1 MIHWPTPT
9 LRMLRKSK
17 ERYWR
22 MYYRWS
28 TNRHRHNTELI
39 LWVPCCPHLWSYD
52 GITYTWGC
60 SVSYK
65 WVSLDIIV
73 IGYIPTCGFFSHGHI
88 HFKPQLHPQVYMA
101 NVPWDGAQVM
111 VPISASELYNGV
123 EQKIFVFQRRLGPG
137 MAGKHP
143 PEKPW
148 WMSGWWFG
156 TWILFSIIYGIV
168 LPIDELIFFKW
179 LLHHQPD
186 KLITTNHH

>member
-65 WVSLDIIV
+65 WISLDIIV
-73 IGYIPTCGFFSHGHI
+73 IGYIFNLWIFFPRAISISNLNCTPKSTWQMSHGMGRRWWCPYQPRSSTTGSNKRFSYSKGAWGPAWLVNTPRKTVVDVWLVVWNMNFIFHNIWDSPSHWRTHI
-88 HFKPQLHPQVYMA
+88 FQ
-101 NVPWDGAQVM
+101 M
-111 VPISASELYNGV
+111 VIAPST
-123 EQKIFVFQRRLGPG
+123 R
-137 MAGKHP
+137 
-143 PEKPW
+143 
-148 WMSGWWFG
+148 
-156 TWILFSIIYGIV
+156 
-168 LPIDELIFFKW
+168 
-179 LLHHQPD
+179 
-186 KLITTNHH
+186 